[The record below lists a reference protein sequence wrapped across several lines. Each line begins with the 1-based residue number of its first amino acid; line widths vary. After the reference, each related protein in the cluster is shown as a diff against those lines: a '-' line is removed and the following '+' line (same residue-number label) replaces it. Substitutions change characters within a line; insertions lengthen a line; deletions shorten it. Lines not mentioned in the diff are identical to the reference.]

1 MKYFLALILK
11 TVLNLL
17 NLEIFYLIICKIFLE
32 INNQYLGDDF
42 VEVKKVREEKAERA
56 DEEEKLKEAK

>member
-1 MKYFLALILK
+1 
-11 TVLNLL
+11 VLNLL